1 MPTDPEARA
10 GGEERREKAC
20 RIGNARNVGIPCKRT
35 NHLKSVLVAKRSA
48 NL

>member
-1 MPTDPEARA
+1 MPIDPMARA
-10 GGEERREKAC
+10 KGEERRKRGC